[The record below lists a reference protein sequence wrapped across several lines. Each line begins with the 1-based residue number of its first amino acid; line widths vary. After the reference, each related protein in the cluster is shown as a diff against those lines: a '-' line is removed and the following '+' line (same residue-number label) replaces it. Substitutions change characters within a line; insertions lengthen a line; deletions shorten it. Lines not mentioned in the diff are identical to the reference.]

1 MVLDLQVQIYE
12 ERYII
17 RMLEL
22 TPDPSFGV
30 VSTHDTNKIQII
42 RFLHKIKENSC
53 FVSILNVH
61 LVSHLNEF
69 DCDTIQLLQSD
80 DLNSLRQP
88 FPSLV
93 YPSPYCLFV
102 PANQVIFHCHAQVGI
117 S

>member
-42 RFLHKIKENSC
+42 RFLPQNKGKLVFRFHPERSSC
-53 FVSILNVH
+53 F
-61 LVSHLNEF
+61 
-69 DCDTIQLLQSD
+69 
-80 DLNSLRQP
+80 
-88 FPSLV
+88 
-93 YPSPYCLFV
+93 SP
-102 PANQVIFHCHAQVGI
+102 
-117 S
+117 